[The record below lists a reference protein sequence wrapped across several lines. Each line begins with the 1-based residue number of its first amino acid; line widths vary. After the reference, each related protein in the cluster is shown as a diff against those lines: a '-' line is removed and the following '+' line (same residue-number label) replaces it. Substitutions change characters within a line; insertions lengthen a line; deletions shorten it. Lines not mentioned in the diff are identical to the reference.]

1 MINEPVLD
9 IKGNRKI
16 IITNEPI
23 EEVVTLTELKEY
35 ARIDHDHEDTLLEGL
50 IIVARKCVE
59 YWCKRKLIETS
70 MRVTMDQWNTNVIE
84 LPYPPLISVT
94 GVYYVYEDDT
104 TEEFDSDDY
113 YVDTNMEPGRL
124 VIKDGVTLPLNTDRY
139 HGGYRID
146 FKAGYGD
153 AVEDV
158 PEPIKT
164 AVKIWATEL
173 YEGRTDIKTPP
184 KQAGMLLAFY
194 RNKKK

>member
-16 IITNEPI
+16 IVISEPI
-23 EEVVTLTELKEY
+23 EELITVAELKEY

-50 IIVARKCVE
+50 IITSRKCVE
-59 YWCKRKLIETS
+59 YYLKRKLLETS
-70 MRVTMDQWNTNVIE
+70 LRVTMDKWNTDVIE
-84 LPYPPLISVT
+84 LPYPPLISIT

-104 TEEFDSDDY
+104 TEEYDSDYY
-113 YVDTNMEPGRL
+113 YVDINTEPGRL
-124 VIKDGVTLPLNTDRY
+124 CIKDGVSIPINTDRC

-146 FKAGYGD
+146 FKAGYGSD
-153 AVEDV
+153 AEDV

-164 AVKIWATEL
+164 AIKIWATEL

-194 RNKKK
+194 RNKKL